1 MCCKRKSISISLVV
15 NLLRTIKW
23 QWPVTGPTWSPSSK
37 EPFDITL
44 LLLLIEIPLP
54 HYNWEAHSTPSAEP
68 TRIHAILALRH
79 PVLREWSVAD
89 WWLPRKLII
98 MDNDRFVWHPSK
110 YATPVTSNQDLR
122 ASLGCNYFIARLNA
136 APLWTKLCENVS
148 VFVYR
153 RVSLSLSTCSSPE
166 LLAGRSPSG
175 PWQH

>member
-1 MCCKRKSISISLVV
+1 MWYYMCCKRKSISISLAV

-23 QWPVTGPTWSPSSK
+23 QCPVTMPHIIWGTFWYHIAASLNRNSIAIITGKPS
-37 EPFDITL
+37 
-44 LLLLIEIPLP
+44 
-54 HYNWEAHSTPSAEP
+54 SAEP
-68 TRIHAILALRH
+68 TRIHAIPALRH

-122 ASLGCNYFIARLNA
+122 VSLGCNYFIAHLNA
-136 APLWTKLCENVS
+136 APLWTKLCENVP

-166 LLAGRSPSG
+166 LLAGRPPPSG